1 MKRFCPDTE
10 IKEIRE
16 DFKQRRNK
24 MPPVFIVT
32 PFDINKN
39 SSIWTAQK
47 PSMQQLCRIVLLA
60 RQSLQQLKKNMS
72 SFETSDSFKVN
83 TESFFILWLKSL
95 HFFKIFFPL
104 KDIFRPSYDI
114 FDVVIN
120 LKVQYCVKAYQKV
133 DISKGTFLPKHRPFK
148 SNENETNFPVVD
160 FDPVAIYLSA
170 LRAAYGEL
178 AYFYVDV
185 YGDSKICV
193 LWRPQAVN
201 SATDSQKSFKFSLID
216 PATNKLE
223 LNLTAILDDFKIIGS
238 ELVESITLKSESS
251 IFK

>member
-1 MKRFCPDTE
+1 LKRFCPDTE

-32 PFDINKN
+32 PFDINKNSSIWTAQKPSNKN

-95 HFFKIFFPL
+95 NFF
-104 KDIFRPSYDI
+104 
-114 FDVVIN
+114 
-120 LKVQYCVKAYQKV
+120 
-133 DISKGTFLPKHRPFK
+133 
-148 SNENETNFPVVD
+148 
-160 FDPVAIYLSA
+160 
-170 LRAAYGEL
+170 
-178 AYFYVDV
+178 
-185 YGDSKICV
+185 
-193 LWRPQAVN
+193 
-201 SATDSQKSFKFSLID
+201 
-216 PATNKLE
+216 
-223 LNLTAILDDFKIIGS
+223 
-238 ELVESITLKSESS
+238 
-251 IFK
+251 